1 MIGVYKTTTSQ
12 KTQPPYNTIIPDAQY
27 ELDMCK
33 KLGFCYNISWTKKVV
48 REMFL
53 DNVHFKEPIYKRL
66 NMQLLHFLQEIA
78 AGRGQY
84 LSKED

>member
-1 MIGVYKTTTSQ
+1 MHNMNLTCARNLDSA
-12 KTQPPYNTIIPDAQY
+12 TIPV
-27 ELDMCK
+27 
-33 KLGFCYNISWTKKVV
+33 GPKKVV